1 MTQREQQIESLFRA
15 NNGYLRTKTIK
26 EQGIN
31 KYHLEKMVIEG
42 KVERVKRGLYHL
54 NDYVSDNELLEMN
67 VIVPEGVVC
76 LFSAWEHYNLST
88 FVSSTY
94 HIAVERSYKIILP
107 VYPPIQLYYWSS
119 KIHQLGIVEYEE
131 NGTKVRLYDREK
143 SVCDAIKY
151 RRKVGIDT
159 AMEVLKNYLK
169 LPDRNLTKLNEY
181 AAVLRVN
188 TVLRT
193 YLEALL

>member
-1 MTQREQQIESLFRA
+1 MTQVEQQITSLFRA
-15 NNGYLRTKTIK
+15 NNGYLHTKTVK

-31 KYHLEKMVIEG
+31 KYHLEKMVAQG
-42 KVERVKRGLYHL
+42 KVERVKRGLYRL
-54 NDYVSDNELLEMN
+54 NAYVSDNELMEMN

-94 HIAVERSYKIILP
+94 HIAIKRSYKITLP
-107 VYPPIQLYYWSS
+107 VYPPIQLYYWSAKS
-119 KIHQLGIVEYEE
+119 HQLGIVKYEE
-131 NGTKVRLYDREK
+131 NGVKVRMYDREK

-169 LPDRNLTKLNEY
+169 LPDRNLTQLNEY
-181 AAVLRVN
+181 AAVLRVK

>member
-1 MTQREQQIESLFRA
+1 MTNPQQQIKSLFHA
-15 NNGYLRTKTIK
+15 NNGYLQTKMVK
-26 EQGIN
+26 EKGIN
-31 KYHLEKMVIEG
+31 KYHLEKMVAEG

-54 NDYVSDNELLEMN
+54 TNYVPDNELMDMN
-67 VIVPEGVVC
+67 SIVPEGIIC
-76 LFSAWEHYNLST
+76 LFSAWEHYDLST

-94 HIAVERSYKIILP
+94 HIAVERSYKIVLP
-107 VYPPIQLYYWSS
+107 FYPPIQLYYWSA

-131 NGTKVRLYDREK
+131 DGAKVRLYDIEK

-159 AMEVLKNYLK
+159 AMGVLKNYLK
-169 LPDRNLTKLNEY
+169 RPNRNLTKLNEY
-181 AAVLRVN
+181 AAILRVKTILKN
-188 TVLRT
+188 